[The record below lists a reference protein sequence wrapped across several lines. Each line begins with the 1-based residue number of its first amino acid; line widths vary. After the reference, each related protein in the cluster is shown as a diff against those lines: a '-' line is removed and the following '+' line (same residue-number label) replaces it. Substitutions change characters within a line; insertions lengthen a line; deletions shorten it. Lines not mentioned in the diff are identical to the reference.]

1 MSVEADFGITE
12 WVFQSSGSQMTWV
25 IAWDG
30 VMEDSRF
37 AAVSFQSDFTR
48 SRLDRVSESFL
59 TDQHENPRIEEV
71 IRCSEPFGGSAFR
84 FAVVVIPN
92 H

>member
-1 MSVEADFGITE
+1 MSVEADFGISE
-12 WVFQSSGSQMTWV
+12 WVFQSSGTQVSWE

-30 VMEDSRF
+30 VLEDSRF
-37 AAVSFQSDFTR
+37 AAISFQSDFVS
-48 SRLDRVSESFL
+48 SRLERVSESFV
-59 TDQHENPRIEEV
+59 TDGRSNPRIDEV
-71 IRCSEPFGGSAFR
+71 IRCTEPFGGSAFR

>member
-1 MSVEADFGITE
+1 MSVGADFGISE
-12 WVFQSSGSQMTWV
+12 WVFQASGSQMGWV
-25 IAWDG
+25 ISWDG

-37 AAVSFQSDFTR
+37 AAVSFQSDFVS

-59 TDQHENPRIEEV
+59 TDAQERPRIEEV
-71 IRCSEPFGGSAFR
+71 IRCSEPFRGSAFR
-84 FAVVVIPN
+84 FAVVVIPG

>member
-1 MSVEADFGITE
+1 MSEADFAISE
-12 WVFQSSGSQMTWV
+12 WVYQAPGSQMGWV

-37 AAVSFQSDFTR
+37 AAVSFQSDFV
-48 SRLDRVSESFL
+48 SSGLERVSESFL
-59 TDQHENPRIEEV
+59 TDDNSNPRMKEV
-71 IRCSEPFGGSAFR
+71 IRCTALYGSAFR
-84 FAVVVIPN
+84 FAVVVIPS